1 MIREAYTRAGRN
13 HAIARILPIS
23 ALVAALLLLCSH
35 LFDWIGFLV
44 LLYPGEILGLLI
56 TGGHGGT
63 RAEQYLAMAVSFAV
77 NTTLYTLI
85 GTIAVSAARALR
97 RR

>member
-1 MIREAYTRAGRN
+1 MIREAYTRARRS
-13 HAIARILPIS
+13 HVVARILPIS
-23 ALVAALLLLCSH
+23 ALVAALLLLCSR

-63 RAEQYLAMAVSFAV
+63 RAEENLAMAVSLAV
-77 NTTLYTLI
+77 NTTVYSLI
-85 GTIAVSAARALR
+85 GTTVVSAARALR